1 MLKPDLNI
9 KYRDLYD
16 NLPCGC
22 ITVIPDGTVIGL
34 NKAFSKMTG
43 YQRDEV
49 VEKMKF
55 KDFLTSGGHL
65 FLETQVRPRLHL
77 YGQSE
82 EIKIEILN
90 KDKKRI
96 PTLIN
101 SVQERDQSGADLYTQ
116 HAIVDISQR
125 NLYEKELLFS
135 KRNAEELAQKL
146 SKTNNELNQYAST
159 MAHDIQSPLNNV
171 IGLVSMIKETY
182 ASNMDRTAYQ
192 FIDYIEKSSVKMRQ
206 QIVDLLKLSLSGRS
220 IEDMELVNLN
230 NTLEAAKSNLATL
243 IDESNAKII
252 VPKPLPNLLGFAPD
266 LLSLFQNLIRNA
278 IQYRKHNVDP
288 TIEIQWKEDEKYYQ
302 FSFKD
307 NGIGIAE
314 QFHTQI
320 FKEYFTLTGKNGE
333 GVGLGLSK
341 CKTIVEN
348 HKGSIEVFSIPSQ
361 GCTVSF
367 KVEK

>member
-1 MLKPDLNI
+1 MLKPELEI

-22 ITVIPDGTVIGL
+22 ITVTPDGTVVGV
-34 NKAFSKMTG
+34 NKAFSKLTG

-49 VEKMKF
+49 VDKMKF
-55 KDFLTSGGHL
+55 KDFLTSGGRI
-65 FLETQVRPRLHL
+65 FMETQVRPLLHL

-90 KDKKRI
+90 KDNKKI

-101 SVQERDQSGADLYTQ
+101 SVKQTDRSGADLYIQ

-125 NLYEKELLFS
+125 NLYEKELLYA
-135 KRNAEELAQKL
+135 KRNAEELSQKL
-146 SKTNNELNQYAST
+146 AKTNNELNQFAST
-159 MAHDIQSPLNNV
+159 MANDIQSPLNNV

-182 ASNMDRTAYQ
+182 ASNIDGTAYR
-192 FIDYIEKSSVKMRQ
+192 FIDYIEKSSVKMRH
-206 QIVDLLKLSLSGRS
+206 QIIGMLKLSLNGRV

-230 NTLEAAKSNLATL
+230 NTLDVAKSNLSHLISINNAT
-243 IDESNAKII
+243 ITVQN
-252 VPKPLPNLLGFAPD
+252 PLPNILGFAPD

-278 IQYRKHNVDP
+278 IQYKKPNVDP
-288 TIEIQWKEDEKYYQ
+288 IIEIQWSEEENHYLFKI
-302 FSFKD
+302 KD
-307 NGIGIAE
+307 NGIGIANKY
-314 QFHTQI
+314 HTQI
-320 FKEYFTLTGKNGE
+320 FKEYFTLTGNNSE

-348 HKGSIEVFSIPSQ
+348 HKGSIEIYSVPSE
-361 GCTVSF
+361 GCTIIF
-367 KVEK
+367 KLEK